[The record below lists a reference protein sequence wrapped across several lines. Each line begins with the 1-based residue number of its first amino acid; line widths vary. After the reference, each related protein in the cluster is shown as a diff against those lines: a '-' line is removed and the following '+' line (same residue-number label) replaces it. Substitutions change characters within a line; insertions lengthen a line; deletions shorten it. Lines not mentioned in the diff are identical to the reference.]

1 MAATLINGAN
11 LTFGIPEDESGLVIE
26 SLNVTF
32 DQKQKPVL
40 SKQGE
45 TVGMALYDQ
54 KAKISIAGLV
64 KGSTGLP
71 ATTLIAAM
79 AALANVAKTY
89 GHGVAN
95 TGSVIVDSIKR
106 DLQVE
111 DFEKLSVEA
120 TRYPLMI
127 VAP

>member
-1 MAATLINGAN
+1 MPATLINATD
-11 LTFGIPEDESGLVIE
+11 LVFGVPQDESGLVIE
-26 SLNVTF
+26 SLSVTF

-45 TVGMALYDQ
+45 TTGMALYDQ
-54 KAKISIAGLV
+54 KSKISISGLA
-64 KGSTGLP
+64 KGTAGLP

-79 AALANVAKTY
+79 AALANVAETH

-95 TGSVIVDSIKR
+95 TGSIIVDSIKH
-106 DLQVE
+106 DLQIE
-111 DFEKLSVEA
+111 DFKKLSIEA

-127 VAP
+127 TA